1 MKLRPSLMIVGAL
14 AVLAPLAACGSSK
27 ASTSESA
34 SSAAAPETTAA
45 SSGGSDAAY
54 CEKVKQYKA
63 EADASEP
70 ALQTNDPAK
79 IRDAFESTLG
89 AVKDLDKDAPSAIAA
104 DVHTVRLLA
113 DKLVSTLKKYD
124 YDIAKVSASP
134 EFATL
139 AKEMDSPDLNAAN
152 DRLDKWGQDVCGIAP
167 DSPSGS

>member
-1 MKLRPSLMIVGAL
+1 MKLRPSLMIVGAV
-14 AVLAPLAACGSSK
+14 AVLTPLAACGSSK
-27 ASTSESA
+27 SSTS
-34 SSAAAPETTAA
+34 

-70 ALQTNDPAK
+70 ALKTNDPAK
-79 IRDAFESTLG
+79 IRAAFESTLG

-113 DKLVSTLKKYD
+113 DKLVTMFSKYD
-124 YDIAKVSASP
+124 FDAAKLSAAP
-134 EFATL
+134 EFAAL
-139 AKEMDSPDLNAAN
+139 SSEMDSPELTAAN

>member
-1 MKLRPSLMIVGAL
+1 MKLRPSLMIVGAV
-14 AVLAPLAACGSSK
+14 AVLTPLAACGSSK
-27 ASTSESA
+27 SSTS
-34 SSAAAPETTAA
+34 

-70 ALQTNDPAK
+70 ALKTNDPAK

-113 DKLVSTLKKYD
+113 DKLVTMFSKYD
-124 YDIAKVSASP
+124 FDAAKLSAAP
-134 EFATL
+134 EFAAL
-139 AKEMDSPDLNAAN
+139 SSEMDSPELTAAN

>member
-1 MKLRPSLMIVGAL
+1 MKLRPCLMLVGTL
-14 AVLAPLAACGSSK
+14 AVFAPLAACGGSKSST
-27 ASTSESA
+27 AESA
-34 SSAAAPETTAA
+34 TTAA
-45 SSGGSDAAY
+45 ASGDAAGGDEAAY

-70 ALQTNDPAK
+70 ALKTNDPAK
-79 IRDAFESTLG
+79 IREAFESTLG

-124 YDIAKVSASP
+124 YDLEKVSASP
-134 EFATL
+134 EFTSL
-139 AKEMDSPDLNAAN
+139 STEMDSPDLQAAN